1 MRIFIKS
8 KNFKI
13 TPQIKDYI
21 GEKIGRLSKYE
32 SKILNTHIKITSG
45 KEKHSDSK
53 FRAEVTM
60 HLPGK
65 IFIRAE
71 EAGSTPQAAIDLV
84 SEDLERQVEKRMKK
98 MGRLGIKEKDQQAI
112 TGSFP
117 SEVEIEEIE
126 EEEST

>member
-8 KNFKI
+8 KHFKI

-21 GEKIGRLSKYE
+21 GEKIGKLLRYNH
-32 SKILNTHIKITSG
+32 KILNTHFKLTSG
-45 KEKHSDSK
+45 KEHHSDTK

-84 SEDLERQVEKRMKK
+84 AEDLERQIEKHSKK
-98 MGRLGIKEKDQQAI
+98 MGKLTKKEQKQHNIVD
-112 TGSFP
+112 SFP
-117 SEVEIEEIE
+117 QDVQIEEVE
-126 EEEST
+126 EEE